1 MEEIKK
7 NSAEAEKPEKA
18 EAEQLFTKEQV
29 DELMGRERQEWQQKL
44 IEAEK
49 LAKMDAQQKA
59 AYQKQ
64 QLEKSLAEREAA
76 VSRREL
82 AAEALEKLSEYK
94 LPRSLAP
101 CVNLSSP
108 EECEKSIQGLR
119 EAFSQ
124 AVSTAVNDRIRG
136 TAPKRSAGAGSD
148 AFLDGLCM

>member
-1 MEEIKK
+1 MEEIR
-7 NSAEAEKPEKA
+7 NTSAEAEKPEKA
-18 EAEQLFTKEQV
+18 ADQLFTKEQV
-29 DELMGRERQEWQQKL
+29 DELVGKERKEWQQKL

-49 LAKMDAQQKA
+49 LAKMDSQQKA

-64 QLEKSLAEREAA
+64 QLEKALAEREAA

-82 AAEALEKLSEYK
+82 AAEAVEKLAEYK
-94 LPRSLAP
+94 LPRSLAD

-119 EAFSQ
+119 EAFSA
-124 AVSTAVNDRIRG
+124 AVSSAVNDRIRG
-136 TAPKRSAGAGSD
+136 SAPKRSAGSGTD